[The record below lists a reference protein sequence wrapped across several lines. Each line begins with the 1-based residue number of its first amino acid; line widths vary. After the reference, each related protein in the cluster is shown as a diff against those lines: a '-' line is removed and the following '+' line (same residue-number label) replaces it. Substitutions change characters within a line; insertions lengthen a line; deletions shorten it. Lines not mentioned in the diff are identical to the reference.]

1 MLKLSARV
9 LEKSIATRPRAKR
22 TERERRDVTCL
33 KSPTRTSGLGGW
45 AWTVESEKELK
56 RSKEKL
62 PYIGRFPAI
71 SRSRHTMGD
80 YRDTTVT
87 KVTRNVSVSR
97 CAVNC

>member
-33 KSPTRTSGLGGW
+33 KSPTSTSGLGGW
-45 AWTVESEKELK
+45 AWTVESEKKLK

-87 KVTRNVSVSR
+87 KVTRKF
-97 CAVNC
+97 